1 MFVVLV
7 LLEVILVGERL
18 ERLLLVVHQ
27 EQRGQVAQLTL
38 QHQQE
43 DSQVQTLLQLLLQ

>member
-7 LLEVILVGERL
+7 VRVVILVERL

-43 DSQVQTLLQLLLQ
+43 DSQV

>member
-1 MFVVLV
+1 MFVILV
-7 LLEVILVGERL
+7 LLVVVAVLGLRL

-43 DSQVQTLLQLLLQ
+43 DSQV

>member
-1 MFVVLV
+1 MFVVQV
-7 LLEVILVGERL
+7 LLEVAALLLERL

-27 EQRGQVAQLTL
+27 EQRGQVAQLIL

-43 DSQVQTLLQLLLQ
+43 DSQV

>member
-1 MFVVLV
+1 MFVILV
-7 LLEVILVGERL
+7 LLEAKAFLQE

-27 EQRGQVAQLTL
+27 EQRGQVAQLTQ

-43 DSQVQTLLQLLLQ
+43 DSQV